1 MLTERDGKHLAF
13 KKHSTTC
20 SVQFSNPNLTFEMI
34 IYYRYS
40 VKTKCINV
48 CHNGINFC
56 CKWKLHG
63 HNTQKYKKKMNNTAW
78 SNFILQY
85 YHIHKYISQ
94 LWYIYCVIQQTT
106 DVLRLKK
113 IKGFCNST

>member
-40 VKTKCINV
+40 VKTKCI
-48 CHNGINFC
+48 
-56 CKWKLHG
+56 KE
-63 HNTQKYKKKMNNTAW
+63 
-78 SNFILQY
+78 
-85 YHIHKYISQ
+85 
-94 LWYIYCVIQQTT
+94 
-106 DVLRLKK
+106 
-113 IKGFCNST
+113 

>member
-63 HNTQKYKKKMNNTAW
+63 HNTQKYKKKKGIIQHGQTLYYNIIT
-78 SNFILQY
+78 FINIFHSY
-85 YHIHKYISQ
+85 DTYTV
-94 LWYIYCVIQQTT
+94 WYNKQQMFS
-106 DVLRLKK
+106 D
-113 IKGFCNST
+113 